1 MPRKKKRRSKII
13 EIGTG
18 LAQVRIYTVNRS
30 NGYPHYTVAW
40 KEGGRR
46 RTRVFAAMDEARM
59 IAQQTSV
66 RLTNGASAI
75 DEVTKRDIELLRHC
89 ERTAEGF
96 GVTLAAA
103 IEEWSSARKLA
114 GHTALSDAVR
124 FFQTNRLDL
133 LPVKPITE
141 VVEEFLISRGAR
153 GVTETY
159 VTRSRD
165 YLKRFTSQ
173 VSGNIGDVSVSDING
188 YLQAQDSLGPTTKNA
203 LRTCLVTM
211 FGFAKRQG
219 YLHPDRKTA
228 AEQTEKFKVPES
240 EIEIFTPE
248 EMERLLL
255 TSHARI
261 LPLMAIGAFAGIRST
276 EIRRLDW
283 SDIKWDRGHIEI
295 AGRKAKTRSRRLV
308 PLPENLKAWLA
319 PVRRESGPVIEM
331 SDPSG
336 TLGDVAVKAQI
347 PGGWRQNGLRHSFI
361 SYRVAETGDV
371 ARTSLEAGN
380 SPKVVFRHYREV
392 VDEQAAKAWFSI
404 MPPEG
409 WRPPTIPI
417 PVSERI
423 AKIIAEQKS
432 RTVDKEDAA

>member
-1 MPRKKKRRSKII
+1 MPRKKKRRNKII
-13 EIGTG
+13 EVGTG

-30 NGYPHYTVAW
+30 NGYPHHTVAW

-46 RTRVFAAMDEARM
+46 RTRIFAAMDEARM

-89 ERTAEGF
+89 ERTTEGF

-114 GHTALSDAVR
+114 GSSALSDAVR
-124 FFQTNRLDL
+124 FYQANRLDL
-133 LPVKPITE
+133 LPVKPISE
-141 VVEEFLISRGAR
+141 VVEEFLISRRAR

-165 YLKRFTSQ
+165 YLKRFTGQ
-173 VSGNIGDVSVSDING
+173 VSGNIGDVSVSDINAF
-188 YLQAQDSLGPTTKNA
+188 LQVQDSLGPTTKNA

-228 AEQTEKFKVPES
+228 AEQTEKFKVPET

-255 TSHARI
+255 TSHTRI
-261 LPLMAIGAFAGIRST
+261 LPLMAIGAFAGIRSA
-276 EIRRLDW
+276 EVRRLDW

-319 PVRRESGPVIEM
+319 PVRQESGPVIEM
-331 SDPSG
+331 ADPSG
-336 TLGDVAVKAQI
+336 TLGDVAVKAGI

-392 VDEQAAKAWFSI
+392 VDEQAARAWFSI
-404 MPPEG
+404 MPPNV
-409 WRPPTIPI
+409 WAPPQIPI

-423 AKIIAEQKS
+423 AKLVAERNA

>member
-1 MPRKKKRRSKII
+1 MPRKKQCRNKIV
-13 EIGTG
+13 EIGNG
-18 LAQVRIYTVNRS
+18 LATVRIYTVNRS

-46 RTRVFAAMDEARM
+46 RTRVFASMEEARM

-103 IEEWSSARKLA
+103 VEEWSSARKLA
-114 GHTALSDAVR
+114 GNAVLSDAIR
-124 FFQTNRLDL
+124 FYQANRLDL

-141 VVEEFLISRGAR
+141 VVEEFLISRRAR
-153 GVTETY
+153 GVTDTY

-173 VSGNIGDVSVSDING
+173 VSGSIGDVSVSDINAF
-188 YLQAQDSLGPTTKNA
+188 LQAQDSLGPTTKNA
-203 LRTCLVTM
+203 LRTCLVTI

-219 YLHPDRKTA
+219 YLHPDRRTA
-228 AEQTEKFKVPES
+228 AEQTEKFKVPET

-261 LPLMAIGAFAGIRST
+261 LPLMAIGAFAGIRSA
-276 EIRRLDW
+276 EVRRLDW

-308 PLPENLKAWLA
+308 PLPENLKAL
-319 PVRRESGPVIEM
+319 
-331 SDPSG
+331 
-336 TLGDVAVKAQI
+336 
-347 PGGWRQNGLRHSFI
+347 
-361 SYRVAETGDV
+361 
-371 ARTSLEAGN
+371 
-380 SPKVVFRHYREV
+380 
-392 VDEQAAKAWFSI
+392 
-404 MPPEG
+404 
-409 WRPPTIPI
+409 
-417 PVSERI
+417 
-423 AKIIAEQKS
+423 
-432 RTVDKEDAA
+432 